1 MCTIHMSMCVACVRV
16 FVCVNVCV
24 YINIRVSM
32 CKNKCK
38 YRWWCLLFVLA
49 ETTNRHKHKPKHT
62 THKHTPKQHTHTHVH
77 IYTHAPS
84 KLIHTHLSDFS
95 TTISTDVPS
104 SPMKSAS
111 MPLIPLTRRE
121 LTIFTSSPT
130 SGSTCT
136 RMCKRYG
143 LYYLLLHGSMN
154 VHAHAKS
161 DSCKGFEL
169 FFPSPSFLI

>member
-1 MCTIHMSMCVACVRV
+1 MCTIHMSMCIACVRV
-16 FVCVNVCV
+16 CEC
-24 YINIRVSM
+24 M
-32 CKNKCK
+32 CI
-38 YRWWCLLFVLA
+38 Y
-49 ETTNRHKHKPKHT
+49 KHTYTLT

-77 IYTHAPS
+77 IHTHAPRT
-84 KLIHTHLSDFS
+84 LIHTHLSDFS

-143 LYYLLLHGSMN
+143 LYYLLLHGLMN
-154 VHAHAKS
+154 VHADAKS

-169 FFPSPSFLI
+169 VFPSPSFLI